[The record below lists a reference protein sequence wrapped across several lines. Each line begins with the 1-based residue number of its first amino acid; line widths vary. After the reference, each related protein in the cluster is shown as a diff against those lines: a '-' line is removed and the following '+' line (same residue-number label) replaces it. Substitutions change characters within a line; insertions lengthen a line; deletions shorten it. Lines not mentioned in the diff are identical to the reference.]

1 MCPQLHGSPYS
12 VTARSLLLQPVKEA
26 GRVGGA
32 VYYLSIHQA
41 FFFFK
46 GKKTAT
52 PKELSEVLKVNGSIY
67 IAINSLYKELPL
79 RTVQQLTEAPA
90 RARQTGASNKEGQ

>member
-1 MCPQLHGSPYS
+1 MGGG
-12 VTARSLLLQPVKEA
+12 
-26 GRVGGA
+26 GRGT

-46 GKKTAT
+46 GKKTAP

-67 IAINSLYKELPL
+67 IAINSLYKELPH
-79 RTVQQLTEAPA
+79 RTVQRLTEAPA
-90 RARQTGASNKEGQ
+90 RARQTGASNKEGQWLINSNDAT